1 MFEDLDVLVSV
12 ATALVPKTPLFFL
25 GPTNLGAL
33 GSNTASLLGAQEYR
47 FSFGCPKRETV
58 FDPRAPKL
66 LRPEKKSSIF
76 GHIKEKR
83 YSWAPKREAVFDPR
97 APKVFRPKK
106 KSGIFGHPKEKRYL
120 IREPLT
126 YSGLKR
132 KTEFLDT

>member
-66 LRPEKKSSIF
+66 LRPEKKSGNACIEHAF
-76 GHIKEKR
+76 AQI
-83 YSWAPKREAVFDPR
+83 YC
-97 APKVFRPKK
+97 K
-106 KSGIFGHPKEKRYL
+106 KSYVSCYVRPMEK
-120 IREPLT
+120 
-126 YSGLKR
+126 SGP
-132 KTEFLDT
+132 DT